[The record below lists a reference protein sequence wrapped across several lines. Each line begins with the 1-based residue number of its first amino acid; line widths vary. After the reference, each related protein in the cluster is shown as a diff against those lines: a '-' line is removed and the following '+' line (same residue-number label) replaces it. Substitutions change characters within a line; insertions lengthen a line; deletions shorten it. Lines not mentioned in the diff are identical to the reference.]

1 MSITSPLPVLH
12 GDQDTELRGDGE
24 ALTLRRPD
32 EELRIPFAAIAR
44 VRAEKRRVAVE
55 LTAPAGAA
63 PTEYRVEDVSAAA
76 AVIFADAVN
85 AALPARAAG
94 DEAVDGA
101 TLVVTRS
108 LRVAVDETELPDDDA
123 TPAAYIRGGFGAA
136 ALVALL
142 AALVWPVGE
151 DPSRAIATLL
161 VGMPGVAIA
170 TYAAPGI
177 PMVWRRWYLP
187 RHGVTVA
194 GRHVYR
200 HGTTTNAY
208 VATDGVTRYVRGS
221 NGGRSIQVA
230 YDPRNPERAVVRR
243 PEWVRDE
250 VRPLTF
256 FLVVA
261 ALFLGGACLLAL
273 PAFQG

>member
-1 MSITSPLPVLH
+1 MTTSFVSV
-12 GDQDTELRGDGE
+12 GWWTRG
-24 ALTLRRPD
+24 
-32 EELRIPFAAIAR
+32 
-44 VRAEKRRVAVE
+44 
-55 LTAPAGAA
+55 
-63 PTEYRVEDVSAAA
+63 YRVEDVNAAA

-108 LRVAVDETELPDDDA
+108 LRVAVDESELPDDDA
-123 TPAAYIRGGFGAA
+123 TPAAYVRGGFAAA

-142 AALVWPVGE
+142 AALVWSVGE
-151 DPSRAIATLL
+151 EPSRAIATLP

-177 PMVWRRWYLP
+177 PMVRRRWYLP
-187 RHGVTVA
+187 RHGVTVE

-243 PEWVRDE
+243 PEWVREE
-250 VRPLTF
+250 VRPLAF
-256 FLVVA
+256 FLAVA
-261 ALFLGGACLLAL
+261 ALFLCGSCLLAL